1 MAQFEGLQDLLP
13 RLVLGSQ
20 PVGHGRHHGCPLATA
35 ILRPHE
41 ADLAVGQQLPH
52 RLMEAPGKATE
63 EEEEKDSSEP
73 PWATSTSGMANEED
87 LGSKRR
93 CPGASTLQPDPLLV
107 PTGLSLMF

>member
-73 PWATSTSGMANEED
+73 HQP
-87 LGSKRR
+87 LGWQTRR
-93 CPGASTLQPDPLLV
+93 IWDPNGGARGPAPCSQTPSWSPLAS
-107 PTGLSLMF
+107 P